1 MVAGGWF
8 RSKRHRTVAANS
20 VLPAWRIPQVN
31 EAMGI
36 CEQPRRASGTWH
48 GECFVATSVAVTST
62 RLETARWHTSL
73 LLVIAGLGGCGR
85 GENATPAPIVAAERS
100 GRAST
105 KALKPMRPLV
115 PVQNIHTAP
124 NTKVALAPDVT
135 LDARVLVITADGTD
149 SAFDAI
155 TSALGLLGTP
165 YDVLDA
171 THGPTLT
178 DANLAEGNHGKYQ
191 AVFLDLGDLPV
202 GGTSAF
208 SDAEWMTLA
217 SYEARFGV
225 RRVVL
230 YASPSPDYGLQLAAE
245 VDPSKTPVITHCTA
259 AGSAAFVGAN
269 CAVPLTIDMGWAY
282 PATATDAQTTP
293 LLVDDA
299 GHVLAATRVYPD
311 GREAL
316 VLTFAQASY
325 ALHTLELGYGLVSWA
340 TRGLFIGEHH
350 VYLQAQLD
358 DFLIASA
365 IFQKPTTYRCT
376 ADDLQALASWQ
387 SARRTNPLVAN
398 LRLAWA
404 TNAQGAS
411 ATDPLTQKAIALGS
425 AFAYISHTWDH
436 ADLTV
441 MSYPDALVEF
451 SRNDQTL
458 QALGLQPY
466 ATENLVTPGIT
477 GLDNPNAMLAAA
489 AAGVRQLV
497 SDTSVAG
504 GDNPS
509 PNAGFCNALVP
520 SILELPRTPT
530 NLFFDVS
537 LPDEWATEY
546 AVLLKTTA
554 TYDQMIAKES
564 QTLAG
569 YLLSGNL
576 DPWMF
581 HQANIRDIGGGHSLL
596 SDLLGAALDRYL
608 AAGTF
613 PVLSPTMDELATLVL
628 ARMSL
633 DASGVIGDD
642 QRLTDDGDR
651 EERRAHPRD
660 RALHERRGALR
671 RTDDLP
677 PRPRRW
683 WFGHLLAGRL
693 HGRWREWQPGG
704 RTGRTALRGF
714 PIERK
719 RRVRRCGRQGGRAAR
734 RVAPARPE
742 ALEQA
747 ARPGRWRRRAPAA
760 AAAQAWGTAAVREE
774 WLPRAARPERLGP
787 VAAPE
792 GAAGR
797 SPEAREQP
805 AAARAETPPDGSA
818 ARARDG
824 MAGAGSAGTTGNAGN
839 NGPDGAAAQG
849 GSDDDGGLTGGAGAN
864 GSMGPARSDGSALA
878 SRRHDSG
885 CAVAAPT
892 PNPLTVALTALCGL
906 ALGRRRR
913 RHP

>member
-1 MVAGGWF
+1 M
-8 RSKRHRTVAANS
+8 
-20 VLPAWRIPQVN
+20 
-31 EAMGI
+31 
-36 CEQPRRASGTWH
+36 
-48 GECFVATSVAVTST
+48 
-62 RLETARWHTSL
+62 
-73 LLVIAGLGGCGR
+73 AGLFAGCGR
-85 GENATPAPIVAAERS
+85 GENATTAPVVAADRS
-100 GRAST
+100 GSASK

-115 PVQNIHTAP
+115 PIKNVHTAP

-178 DANLAEGNHGKYQ
+178 DATLADGSHGKYQ

-202 GGTSAF
+202 GGQSAF

-230 YASPSPDYGLQLAAE
+230 YASPTADYGLQIASE
-245 VDPSKTPVITHCTA
+245 VDPSKTPITTHCTA
-259 AGSAAFVGAN
+259 AGSAALVGAN
-269 CAVPLTIDMGWAY
+269 CAVPLTIDIGWAY

-299 GHVLAATRVYPD
+299 GQVLAATRVYPD

-350 VYLQAQLD
+350 VYFQPQLD

-365 IFQKPTTYRCT
+365 IYQKPTTYRCT
-376 ADDLQALASWQ
+376 AEDLDALATWQ
-387 SARRTNPLVAN
+387 SARRANPLLAN

-458 QALGLQPY
+458 RALGLQPY

-497 SDTSVAG
+497 SDTSIAG
-504 GDNPS
+504 QDNPS

-520 SILELPRTPT
+520 GLLELPRIPT

-564 QTLAG
+564 QALAG

-608 AAGTF
+608 AAATF

-633 DASGVIGDD
+633 DASGVSATISGS
-642 QRLTDDGDR
+642 QMTV
-651 EERRAHPRD
+651 
-660 RALHERRGALR
+660 
-671 RTDDLP
+671 TVKN
-677 PRPRRW
+677 
-683 WFGHLLAGRL
+683 AGRIPVTGL
-693 HGRWREWQPGG
+693 CTKDAEHYGG
-704 RTGRTALRGF
+704 QTISHLDLADGGSATFSLGDCSAVGGNGNRVVVPAGLACGAFRASGSGGAGGVGGMGAGGATGR
-714 PIERK
+714 
-719 RRVRRCGRQGGRAAR
+719 GGTMGGGGATGSAG
-734 RVAPARPE
+734 AGGHA
-742 ALEQA
+742 
-747 ARPGRWRRRAPAA
+747 GAA
-760 AAAQAWGTAAVREE
+760 AAAGTSGSGTGGAAMGAGDGHGGMGAAAGAGGTAGV
-774 WLPRAARPERLGP
+774 GGSTGGG
-787 VAAPE
+787 
-792 GAAGR
+792 GATTIGGAGTGGGGTGN
-797 SPEAREQP
+797 AG
-805 AAARAETPPDGSA
+805 TT
-818 ARARDG
+818 G
-824 MAGAGSAGTTGNAGN
+824 MAAAGSAGTTGDPGNTAPDSSAG
-839 NGPDGAAAQG
+839 Q
-849 GSDDDGGLTGGAGAN
+849 DDSGTGGALAGAAGGN
-864 GSMGPARSDGSALA
+864 GSAQGRRS
-878 SRRHDSG
+878 HDSG
-885 CAVAAPT
+885 CAVAVPT
-892 PNPLTVALTALCGL
+892 PSPLTLAITVLGGL
-906 ALGRRRR
+906 ALALRRRR
-913 RHP
+913 QS